1 MTMRKAL
8 IVAMLLLP
16 WLASAKSKST
26 ESIDELKARAAS
38 ADKHKQT
45 ELYAELAKREL
56 EAADSSYNSD
66 AEKAKVLFNDSA
78 RAAELSSQAALESNH
93 RLKQTEISLR
103 ELAHRMSDM
112 RRNWAF
118 EDRAALD
125 PAIQRVET
133 ARSKLLDRMF
143 QK

>member
-1 MTMRKAL
+1 MAMAL
-8 IVAMLLLP
+8 
-16 WLASAKSKST
+16 LASAKTKANET
-26 ESIDELKARAAS
+26 IDELRTRAAS

-56 EAADSSYNSD
+56 EEADSIYNND
-66 AEKAKVLFNDSA
+66 AEKAKSLFGDSA
-78 RAAELSSQAALESNH
+78 KDAEIASQASLESNH

-103 ELAHRMSDM
+103 ELEHRMSDV

-125 PAIQRVET
+125 PSIQKVET
-133 ARSKLLDRMF
+133 ARTKLLDRMF

>member
-1 MTMRKAL
+1 MRRLL
-8 IVAMLLLP
+8 IFAMMAVTV
-16 WLASAKSKST
+16 LASAKSKT
-26 ESIDELKARAAS
+26 PETIDELKARAAS

-56 EAADSSYNSD
+56 AAADATYNTD
-66 AEKAKVLFNDSA
+66 VEKAKVLFTDSA
-78 RAAELSSQAALESNH
+78 KSAELASQAALDSNH

-103 ELAHRMSDM
+103 ELEHRMSDM
-112 RRNWAF
+112 RRSWAF
-118 EDRAALD
+118 EDRAALE

-143 QK
+143 GK